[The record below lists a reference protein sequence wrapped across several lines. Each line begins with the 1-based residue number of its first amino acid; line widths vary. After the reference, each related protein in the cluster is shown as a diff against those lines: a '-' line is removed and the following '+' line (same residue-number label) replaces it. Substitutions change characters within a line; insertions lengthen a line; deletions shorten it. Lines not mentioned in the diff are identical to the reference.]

1 MEKYFI
7 NEAVSSL
14 DLQGSN
20 VKESAVEDKDL
31 QASASASDAP
41 QFKSGTNKG
50 MPVQVNG
57 NGTDDKKAP
66 EEDGKE
72 P

>member
-31 QASASASDAP
+31 QASVSAGGAL
-41 QFKSGTNKG
+41 QFNSETNKG
-50 MPVQVNG
+50 TPVQVNG

>member
-7 NEAVSSL
+7 NEAVSTL

-31 QASASASDAP
+31 QASASAGDTQQPNSETA
-41 QFKSGTNKG
+41 KGT
-50 MPVQVNG
+50 PVQMNG
-57 NGTDDKKAP
+57 NGTDDKNAP
-66 EEDGKE
+66 EEGGKE

>member
-7 NEAVSSL
+7 NEAVSSQ

-31 QASASASDAP
+31 QASASAGDTQQPNSE
-41 QFKSGTNKG
+41 TNERTS
-50 MPVQVNG
+50 VQVKG
-57 NGTDDKKAP
+57 NGTDDKKAS

>member
-7 NEAVSSL
+7 NEAVSIL
-14 DLQGSN
+14 DLQGPN

-31 QASASASDAP
+31 QAGASAGDTQQPNSEAD
-41 QFKSGTNKG
+41 KG
-50 MPVQVNG
+50 IPVQMNG
-57 NGTDDKKAP
+57 NGADDKKAS

>member
-1 MEKYFI
+1 MEKSLI
-7 NEAVSSL
+7 DEAVSTL

-20 VKESAVEDKDL
+20 VKESTVEDKDL
-31 QASASASDAP
+31 QAGASAGDAQQP
-41 QFKSGTNKG
+41 NSETAKGT
-50 MPVQVNG
+50 PVQMNG
-57 NGTDDKKAP
+57 NGADDKKAS